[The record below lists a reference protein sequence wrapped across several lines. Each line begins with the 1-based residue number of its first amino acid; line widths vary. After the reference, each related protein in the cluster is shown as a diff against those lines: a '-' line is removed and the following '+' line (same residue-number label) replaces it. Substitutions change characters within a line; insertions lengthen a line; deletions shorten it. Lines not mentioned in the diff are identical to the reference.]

1 VTTQLIMAK
10 VLVVGAT
17 GTVGNLVIDSLL
29 QNPGK
34 ENIKVVAA
42 IRKKEQEEQFHK
54 RGIET
59 RMLNLDD
66 PNTHEEALKGI
77 ERLFLLT
84 GYTVAM
90 LSQSK
95 NLIDAAKK
103 QNVKHVTHIGIFSIA
118 GGNTTKLVD
127 HFIWH
132 LYIENYIESSGIQ
145 YTFLHPNIFMQ
156 NLGRFASKGK
166 ISIPLDSSLSGWID
180 ARDIADVAAES
191 LRHSSKFANQNI
203 MLSTESLSG
212 KDVAKA
218 FTEITG
224 KEWVYEPTEVA
235 VWAKGVIESGM
246 ESAYARCVINFFDL
260 ISKGKLPE
268 LALVYPDVV
277 PKILGRPAYT
287 VRDYIKAHLTQYQ
300 FEITKVHGI

>member
-1 VTTQLIMAK
+1 MAK
-10 VLVVGAT
+10 VLVIGAT
-17 GTVGNLVIDSLL
+17 GTIGKFVIESLL

-34 ENIKVVAA
+34 ENVKVVAA

-66 PNTHEEALKGI
+66 PSTHEEALKGI

-103 QNVKHVTHIGIFSIA
+103 QNVKHVTHVGTFYTPD
-118 GGNTTKLVD
+118 GNTSKLVD
-127 HFIWH
+127 HYIWH
-132 LYIENYIESSGIQ
+132 QYVENYIESSGIN
-145 YTFLHPNIFMQ
+145 YTFLHPNFFMQ
-156 NLGRFASKGK
+156 NFGWFASKGK
-166 ISIPLDSSLSGWID
+166 VSFPLGNTVGGWID

-191 LRHSSKFANQNI
+191 LRHSSKLANQNI
-203 MLSTESLSG
+203 MLSTEPLSG
-212 KDVAKA
+212 YDAAKV
-218 FTEITG
+218 FTEVTG
-224 KEWVYEPTEVA
+224 KEWVYEPA
-235 VWAKGVIESGM
+235 DLSVWTKGVIESGM
-246 ESAYARCVINFFDL
+246 MEPAYARCAINFFDL
-260 ISKGKLPE
+260 ALKGKLPE
-268 LALVYPDVV
+268 IALVYPDVV

-287 VRDYIKAHLTQYQ
+287 VRDYLKAHLSQYQ
-300 FEITKVHGI
+300 F